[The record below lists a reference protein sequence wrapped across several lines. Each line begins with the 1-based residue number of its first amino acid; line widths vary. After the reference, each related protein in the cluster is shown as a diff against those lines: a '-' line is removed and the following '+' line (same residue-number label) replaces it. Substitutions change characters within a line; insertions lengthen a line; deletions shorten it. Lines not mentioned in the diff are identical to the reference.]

1 MRCVVQFVKFFLWI
15 VWILFACNSYAQSS
29 GGIRGIVYDQDF
41 DAPLAA
47 AEVTVAETGQKVTAT
62 DEGNYVVSGLEPGTY
77 TLVVSKDGYTRKV
90 FADVVV
96 PAGSMT
102 DQDASLAGEF
112 TDMEEF
118 VVQDLNMG
126 GASEEGLLNLRMEA
140 PALMDSVGS
149 ELMSQAG
156 ASDAAS
162 ALKLVAGATVQDGKY
177 AVVRGLPDR
186 YVNSQMNSVRLPTA
200 DPDKRAVQLDQFP
213 SAAIESIQVS
223 KTFTPDQQGDASGGA
238 VNVVLK
244 GIPDET
250 VLKLKVGTKYR
261 TNVNGKEFLS
271 YDDAG
276 LGAWGLENDRHAR
289 QTPGTLWRGAVGV
302 NEGKT
307 PDMVDWDLT
316 VGGNKDI
323 VEGWK
328 IGGLANIYYKRDASS
343 YDDGMDDKYYWA
355 GNTQGMIPNGLTG
368 YNQATGWSVGDND
381 DAPRTSLFDVR
392 RSTEKVQWG
401 WLGAVGIE
409 NDRNK
414 LKMLHLRTHI
424 AEDSA
429 TLAEDTRG
437 SDEYT
442 TKVPY
447 RRQQTL
453 EYVERDT
460 ETLQFSGAH
469 TLPFP
474 DVGIPGMLTVLEP
487 EIDWT
492 VAKSSSSLN
501 SPDKRTFASTWVDA
515 QEGSR
520 FYIPGYGW
528 YQLPG
533 TPARYTADNFAE
545 GVPNFER
552 IWKKIT
558 EESNQYFINGKFP
571 FEQWS
576 GEKGYLKFGVFN
588 DEVKRS
594 FSQKNYGPAFSPNT
608 TTWDGDWSEYWSDS
622 FSYSIVESPFGA
634 SYEANQ
640 QISAWYW
647 MADVPFCSFFKVTG
661 GTRYEKTMLDVE
673 FEADKDT
680 LWYDRETGLGTSLKD
695 NPPDNAGVNQ
705 KNVLPALGFEFSPFD
720 DKLVIRANY
729 SQTVARPTFK
739 ELSPVAQQEYAG
751 GDIFVG
757 NPELKM
763 SSVKN
768 YDLRADWTPYEGALI
783 SASWFKK
790 EIKDPIE
797 YTQDWV
803 DFFKDFVTA
812 ANYPEG
818 TLSGYE
824 FEVRQHLG
832 QFVSAM
838 EGLSV
843 GGNLTLIKSE
853 VTLPDD
859 EVQQL
864 NASGPVGDWSTRDM
878 TGAPEHLYNLFATY
892 DIKKTGTKMALFY
905 TVTGD
910 TLVAGPRS
918 RGEYVPSVYAKEYGT
933 LNFSLSQKIGEN
945 WSLDFK
951 AKNLLDPKI
960 QQVYRSDYTAD
971 GDVLK
976 KSYTKG
982 MEFSIS
988 LGYEF

>member
-1 MRCVVQFVKFFLWI
+1 MLAVP
-15 VWILFACNSYAQSS
+15 AGYAQAS
-29 GGIRGIVYDQDF
+29 GGIRGMVYDSDF
-41 DAPLAA
+41 DAPLSG
-47 AEVTVAETGQKVTAT
+47 AEISVAETGQKVTAT
-62 DEGNYVVSGLEPGTY
+62 EEGNYAISGLEPGTY

-102 DQDASLAGEF
+102 DQDAQLTGEF

-118 VVQDLNMG
+118 VVQDLDIG
-126 GASEEGLLNLRMEA
+126 GGTEEGLLNLRMEA
-140 PALMDSVGS
+140 PALMDSVS
-149 ELMSQAG
+149 SDLMSQAG
-156 ASDAAS
+156 AVDAAA
-162 ALKLVAGATVQDGKY
+162 ALNLVSGATVQDGKY

-186 YVNSQMNSVRLPTA
+186 YVVSQMNGVRLPSA

-213 SAAIESIQVS
+213 SALIESIQVS

-238 VNVVLK
+238 VNVILK
-244 GIPDET
+244 GIPDES

-261 TNVNGKEFLS
+261 THVNGKDFLT

-276 LGAWGLENDRHAR
+276 LGALGLENDRHSP
-289 QTPGTLWRGAVGV
+289 QTLGTLWTGAVGV
-302 NEGKT
+302 QEGNS
-307 PDMVDWDLT
+307 PDMVDWNLTTGGRKALSEGWT
-316 VGGNKDI
+316 VGG
-323 VEGWK
+323 V
-328 IGGLANIYYKRDASS
+328 ANLYYKRDASS
-343 YDDGMDDKYYWA
+343 YNDGVDDKYYWA
-355 GNTQGMIPNGLTG
+355 GKQQGVIPKGLAG
-368 YNQATGWSVGDND
+368 YDGTTGWFLDEND
-381 DAPRTSLFDVR
+381 DNPRTSLFDVR

-401 WLGAVGIE
+401 WLGAVGLE
-409 NDRNK
+409 NDRNQLK
-414 LKMLHLRTHI
+414 LLHLRTHI
-424 AEDSA
+424 AEDKA

-437 SDEYT
+437 SDAYT

-474 DVGIPGMLTVLEP
+474 DIGTSGILTLLEP

-515 QEGSR
+515 QKGAK
-520 FYIPGYGW
+520 FFVPGFGW
-528 YQLPG
+528 VQLPD
-533 TPARYTADNFAE
+533 TPAQYTADNFSD

-552 IWKKIT
+552 VWKKIT
-558 EESNQYFINGKFP
+558 EKSNQYFINGKLP

-576 GEKGYLKFGVFN
+576 GDQGYLKFGLFN
-588 DEVKRS
+588 DEVERS
-594 FSQKNYGPAFSPNT
+594 FSQKNYAPVFSPNT
-608 TTWDGDWSEYWSDS
+608 RTAAGDWDEYWSDY
-622 FSYSIVESPFGA
+622 FSYPIVESPFGA
-634 SYEANQ
+634 SYEGQ
-640 QISAWYW
+640 QKISAWYW
-647 MADVPFCSFFKVTG
+647 MVDFPFSSFFKVTG
-661 GTRYEKTMLDVE
+661 GTRYEQTMLDVK

-695 NPPDNAGVNQ
+695 NPPVDTGINQ
-705 KNVLPALGFEFSPFD
+705 NDVLPSLGFEFSSFD

-751 GDIFVG
+751 ADLFVG
-757 NPELKM
+757 NPNLQM

-790 EIKDPIE
+790 KIKDPIE
-797 YTQDWV
+797 YTQDYI
-803 DFFKDFVTA
+803 DFFKDFTTPV
-812 ANYPEG
+812 NYPEG

-832 QFVSAM
+832 QFISALD
-838 EGLSV
+838 GLSV
-843 GGNLTLIKSE
+843 GGNLTLINSE

-859 EVQQL
+859 EVL
-864 NASGPVGDWSTRDM
+864 RLDTFGPAGDWRTRNM
-878 TGAPEHLYNLFATY
+878 TGAPEDLYNLFATY
-892 DIKKTGTKMALFY
+892 DIEKTGTKLALFY

-918 RGEYVPSVYAKEYGT
+918 RGEYVPSVYAKQYGT
-933 LNFSLSQKIGEN
+933 LNFSLSQKFGEH
-945 WSLDFK
+945 WSLGFK

-960 QQVYRSDYTAD
+960 QEVYRSDYVEG

-976 KSYTKG
+976 KSYTRG

-988 LGYEF
+988 LGCEF